1 MQKNKLIIFM
11 PFIGGGGVEKNLF
24 LISNYLSKKINHLII
39 CTTSKSEKKKFN
51 KKIKFLFTKKEFS
64 QKTNVR
70 LKYIYC
76 LYVLYKYL
84 KVNKN
89 VVVLSFQAN
98 VYCIILCKLL
108 GVKVIARSNSSPSGW
123 YHNFLKKIIY
133 KKIISLADEVI
144 VNSLE
149 FKKQMDKRFNLKV
162 KCIFNPLNKKDI
174 IKSSNMK
181 SSERF
186 FKSQKKYLKIL
197 NIGRL
202 TKQKDQITILK
213 ALNIL
218 KQKIDFRFL
227 ILGRG
232 VEKDNLQKFI
242 NENKLN
248 NSVKLRGFTKNPYPI
263 IKQTDIFVL
272 SSRYEGLPN
281 VLLEAASL
289 KKIIFS
295 TNCPTGPKEILLNGK
310 GGFFFNIG
318 NHYELA
324 EKINIY
330 YKNKKKFQSKIKE
343 TYNNLARYDFKKN
356 LQKYFLTIK
365 PYLN

>member
-1 MQKNKLIIFM
+1 MD
-11 PFIGGGGVEKNLF
+11 
-24 LISNYLSKKINHLII
+24 
-39 CTTSKSEKKKFN
+39 KKF
-51 KKIKFLFTKKEFS
+51 
-64 QKTNVR
+64 
-70 LKYIYC
+70 
-76 LYVLYKYL
+76 
-84 KVNKN
+84 
-89 VVVLSFQAN
+89 
-98 VYCIILCKLL
+98 
-108 GVKVIARSNSSPSGW
+108 
-123 YHNFLKKIIY
+123 
-133 KKIISLADEVI
+133 D
-144 VNSLE
+144 
-149 FKKQMDKRFNLKV
+149 LKV

-174 IKSSNMK
+174 IRNSNVKSNEK
-181 SSERF
+181 F

-218 KQKIDFRFL
+218 KKKINFRFL

-232 VEKDNLQKFI
+232 VEKYNLQKFI

-248 NSVKLRGFTKNPYPI
+248 SSVKLRGFKKNPYPI

-281 VLLEAASL
+281 VLLEAATL
-289 KKIIFS
+289 KKVIFS

-324 EKINIY
+324 EKINFY
-330 YKNKKKFQSKIKE
+330 YKNKKKFNSKINQ
-343 TYNNLARYDFKKN
+343 TYNNLNRYDFKKN
-356 LQKYFLTIK
+356 LQRYFSTIK
-365 PYLN
+365 PYLK